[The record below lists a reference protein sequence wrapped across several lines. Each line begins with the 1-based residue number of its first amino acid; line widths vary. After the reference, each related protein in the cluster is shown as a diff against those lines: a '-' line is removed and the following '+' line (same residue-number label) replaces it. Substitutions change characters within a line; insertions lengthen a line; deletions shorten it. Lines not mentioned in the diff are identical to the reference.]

1 MVLINRRQF
10 MAAGVVAATSGI
22 SAPFVRAQGRFPER
36 PIRIIVPYAAGGVG
50 DSTLRL
56 LAPRMEQ
63 KLGQRLVIESKPGA
77 AGSIGTQEIAR
88 SEPDG
93 YSILVAAT
101 NNFVINQFLMKTS
114 FDPMAALTPV
124 AKVAEI
130 PIVLFA
136 NPSVPA
142 GNLTEF
148 IAYAKANPGK
158 LNYGS
163 PSNGTVNHL
172 FIERLKQTAGFEMT
186 HVPFRGSPPALLA
199 LLANDIQLFPVG
211 LAAGAPHLRESKVK
225 AIAVATEK
233 RLPTLP
239 DVPTVIEAGFPGFT
253 AANWWGMAAPR
264 GTPEANLRVIEAAL
278 AEALQDKTVM
288 ERFAAL
294 GMIVPA
300 ETREQ
305 FTASLKAEAE
315 LWSQT
320 IQRGRITVE

>member
-1 MVLINRRQF
+1 MPP
-10 MAAGVVAATSGI
+10 AA
-22 SAPFVRAQGRFPER
+22 SA
-36 PIRIIVPYAAGGVG
+36 I
-50 DSTLRL
+50 
-56 LAPRMEQ
+56 PRCGCSHPAWS
-63 KLGQRLVIESKPGA
+63 KNSARGSSSSSKPGA
-77 AGSIGTQEIAR
+77 AGNIGTQEITRA
-88 SEPDG
+88 EPDG

-101 NNFVINQFLMKTS
+101 NNFVINQFLMKIS
-114 FDPMAALTPV
+114 FDPMATLTPV

-148 IAYAKANPGK
+148 IVYAKANPGK
-158 LNYGS
+158 VNYGS

-172 FIERLKQTAGFEMT
+172 FIERLKQTAGFDMT
-186 HVPFRGSPPALLA
+186 HVPFRGSPPAVLA

-211 LAAGAPHLRESKVK
+211 LAAGAPHLREGKVK

-239 DVPTVIEAGFPGFT
+239 DVPTVIESGFAGFT
-253 AANWWGMAAPR
+253 AANWWGMAAPK

-278 AEALQDKTVM
+278 AEALQDETVM

-294 GMIVPA
+294 GMIVPT

-305 FTASLKAEAE
+305 FTASLKGEAE

>member
-1 MVLINRRQF
+1 MVVINRRQF
-10 MAAGVVAATSGI
+10 LATGVAAATSGI
-22 SAPFVRAQGRFPER
+22 CAPLVWAQGRFPER
-36 PIRIIVPYAAGGVG
+36 PIRVIVPYAPGGVG

-77 AGSIGTQEIAR
+77 AGNIGTQEITRA
-88 SEPDG
+88 EPDG

-101 NNFVINQFLMKTS
+101 NNFVINQFLMKIS
-114 FDPMAALTPV
+114 FDPMATLTPV

-158 LNYGS
+158 VNYGS

-172 FIERLKQTAGFEMT
+172 FIERLKQTAGFDMT
-186 HVPFRGSPPALLA
+186 HVPFRGSPPAVLA

-211 LAAGAPHLRESKVK
+211 LAAGAPHLREGKVK

-239 DVPTVIEAGFPGFT
+239 DVPTVIESGFCGL
-253 AANWWGMAAPR
+253 R
-264 GTPEANLRVIEAAL
+264 GRQLVGHGRPQGHARGEAAG
-278 AEALQDKTVM
+278 D
-288 ERFAAL
+288 
-294 GMIVPA
+294 
-300 ETREQ
+300 
-305 FTASLKAEAE
+305 
-315 LWSQT
+315 
-320 IQRGRITVE
+320 

>member
-1 MVLINRRQF
+1 MPP
-10 MAAGVVAATSGI
+10 AAWAIPRCGSSRPAWSKNSASG
-22 SAPFVRAQGRFPER
+22 S
-36 PIRIIVPYAAGGVG
+36 
-50 DSTLRL
+50 SSS
-56 LAPRMEQ
+56 
-63 KLGQRLVIESKPGA
+63 SKPGA